1 MNLNNLKS
9 ILVALTV
16 VFSFSF
22 MNTIASERSYDNA
35 EKIVKKVISSQL
47 MAFKEKNVEK
57 AYSFAAP
64 NIKRQFFN
72 AKNFGLMVKNGYPVI
87 WSPKNYQFVKFSS
100 NGTRSIQRVLFRSST
115 DALVTYDYLLEKF
128 KNDWRIA
135 GVMQVSTEGNI

>member
-64 NIKRQFFN
+64 NIKKQFFN

-128 KNDWRIA
+128 KNEWRIA
-135 GVMQVSTEGNI
+135 GVIQVSTEGNI

>member
-115 DALVTYDYLLEKF
+115 DALLTYDYLLEKF
-128 KNDWRIA
+128 SNGWRIA
-135 GVMQVSTEGNI
+135 GVIQVNTEGNI

>member
-1 MNLNNLKS
+1 MTHKNLKS
-9 ILVALTV
+9 IFFVLAV

-22 MNTIASERSYDNA
+22 MNTIVAEQSYDNA

-72 AKNFGLMVKNGYPVI
+72 AENFGLMVKNGYPVI

-100 NGTRSIQRVLFRSST
+100 NGKRSIQRVLFRSAT

-128 KNDWRIA
+128 KNEWRIA
-135 GVMQVSTEGNI
+135 GVIQVSTEGNI

>member
-1 MNLNNLKS
+1 MNLNKLKS
-9 ILVALTV
+9 ILFVLAV
-16 VFSFSF
+16 VFPFIF
-22 MNTIASERSYDNA
+22 MNTIVAEQSYDNA

-72 AKNFGLMVKNGYPVI
+72 TKNFGLMVKNGYPVI

-100 NGTRSIQRVLFRSST
+100 NGKRSIQRVLFRSAT

-128 KNDWRIA
+128 KNEWRIA
-135 GVMQVSTEGNI
+135 GVIQVSTEGNI

>member
-1 MNLNNLKS
+1 MTHKNLKS
-9 ILVALTV
+9 IFFVLAV
-16 VFSFSF
+16 VFSSSF
-22 MNTIASERSYDNA
+22 MNTIVAEQSYDNA

-72 AKNFGLMVKNGYPVI
+72 AENFGLMVKNGYPVI

-100 NGTRSIQRVLFRSST
+100 NGKRAIQRVLFRSAT
-115 DALVTYDYLLEKF
+115 DAIVTYDYLLEKF
-128 KNDWRIA
+128 KNEWRIA

>member
-1 MNLNNLKS
+1 MKLNNLKS

-128 KNDWRIA
+128 KNEWRIA
-135 GVMQVSTEGNI
+135 GVIQVSTEGNI

>member
-135 GVMQVSTEGNI
+135 GVIQVSTEGNI

>member
-16 VFSFSF
+16 VFFSSFL
-22 MNTIASERSYDNA
+22 NTNASERSYDNA
-35 EKIVKKVISSQL
+35 EEIVKKVISSQL

-128 KNDWRIA
+128 KNEWRIA
-135 GVMQVSTEGNI
+135 GVIQVSTEGNI

>member
-22 MNTIASERSYDNA
+22 MNTIASERSYDNT

-100 NGTRSIQRVLFRSST
+100 NGTRSIQRVLFRSAT

-128 KNDWRIA
+128 KNEWRIA
-135 GVMQVSTEGNI
+135 GVIQVSTEGNI

>member
-128 KNDWRIA
+128 KNEWRIA
-135 GVMQVSTEGNI
+135 GVIQVSTEGNI

>member
-1 MNLNNLKS
+1 
-9 ILVALTV
+9 
-16 VFSFSF
+16 
-22 MNTIASERSYDNA
+22 MNTIVAEQSYGNA

-72 AKNFGLMVKNGYPVI
+72 TKNFGLMVKNGYPVI

-100 NGTRSIQRVLFRSST
+100 NGKRSIQRVLFRSAT

-128 KNDWRIA
+128 KNEWRIA
-135 GVMQVSTEGNI
+135 GVIQVSTEGNI

>member
-1 MNLNNLKS
+1 MNLKNLKS

-16 VFSFSF
+16 VFSFGF
-22 MNTIASERSYDNA
+22 MNTIASERSYDNT

-128 KNDWRIA
+128 KNEWRIA
-135 GVMQVSTEGNI
+135 GVIQVSTEGNI